1 MKIILD
7 KSLEALGVEHV
18 VIGIA
23 RNVTLFEEYASKH
36 VCIVTNTS
44 LYLGFISVS

>member
-7 KSLEALGVEHV
+7 KSLEAFGVEHV

-23 RNVTLFEEYASKH
+23 RNAEGWKKY
-36 VCIVTNTS
+36 
-44 LYLGFISVS
+44 

>member
-7 KSLEALGVEHV
+7 KSLEALGVKHV

-23 RNVTLFEEYASKH
+23 RNVDPNAEVDTGIFAKAKKK
-36 VCIVTNTS
+36 
-44 LYLGFISVS
+44 